1 MKSIGNTL
9 VFLICFTSQKKRP
22 VFSLPLPQEIQYT
35 VVLDLRA
42 TLGVFFFLYLSNHVP
57 WLVVQSRQVSCLRG
71 VSAAVRGIMN
81 AETRNCHYFP

>member
-9 VFLICFTSQKKRP
+9 VFLICFISQKERP

-42 TLGVFFFLYLSNHVP
+42 TLEVFFFLYLSNHVS
-57 WLVVQSRQVSCLRG
+57 WLVVQSRQVSCLRR